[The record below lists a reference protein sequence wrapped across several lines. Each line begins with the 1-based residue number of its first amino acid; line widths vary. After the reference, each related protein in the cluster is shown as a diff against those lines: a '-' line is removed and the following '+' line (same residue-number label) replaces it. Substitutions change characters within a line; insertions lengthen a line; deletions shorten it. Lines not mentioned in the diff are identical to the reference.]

1 MGHLR
6 RMKSGMKKGFSMVEL
21 MIVVAI
27 LSILAAIAVPNF
39 QTMVL
44 KARKAEATPNLRGIG
59 DASVAYYAANSAWVT
74 GASNPGN
81 PIGKNLQAWKPT
93 MAGWVD
99 LGYRPDGMV
108 RCTYVVKPFGSD
120 SYARADAFCDVDDN
134 NDSAIVRYYTSRVTT
149 GAGGYFSYVNRD
161 NY

>member
-1 MGHLR
+1 
-6 RMKSGMKKGFSMVEL
+6 MVEL

-27 LSILAAIAVPNF
+27 IGILAAIAVPNF
-39 QTMVL
+39 QLMVL
-44 KARKAEATPNLRGIG
+44 KSRKAEATPNLRGIG
-59 DASVAYYAANSAWVT
+59 DASMAYFAANSAWVT

-81 PIGKNLQAWKPT
+81 AIGKNLQAWKPT
-93 MAGWVD
+93 MTGWVD

-134 NDSAIVRYYTSRVTT
+134 NDSAIVRYYTPRVTT
-149 GAGGYFSYVNRD
+149 GQGGYFSYVNKD